1 MPAATAPSTQAL
13 FNSDFMAVSQL
24 ASQPASQSGLLSAV
38 AGSSVTRACV
48 RACVLRQVEVVCS
61 AVEAREAIP
70 KLYKLGARGILTYPL
85 NTVI

>member
-1 MPAATAPSTQAL
+1 M
-13 FNSDFMAVSQL
+13 
-24 ASQPASQSGLLSAV
+24 
-38 AGSSVTRACV
+38 RACG
-48 RACVLRQVEVVCS
+48 RAGVLRQVEVVCS